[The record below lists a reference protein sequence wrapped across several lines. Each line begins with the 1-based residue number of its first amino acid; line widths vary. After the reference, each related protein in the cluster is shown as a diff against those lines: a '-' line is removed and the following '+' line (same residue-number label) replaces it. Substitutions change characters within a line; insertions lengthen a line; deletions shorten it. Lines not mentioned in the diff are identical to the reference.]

1 MKTSAFTT
9 SLDWKARS
17 MMPTQLLRFSCVT
30 FVPSGIRSSAACH
43 GSAAFSASE
52 RKLSERQRTQ
62 RGTAATE
69 LREAFGVRGACSRFT
84 TAPAS
89 WTHSKRF
96 AEFGCGLAAL
106 CCLCFSACSPD
117 GGTAKL
123 SKLETFP
130 PDIKLTSA
138 KSRQEIVVQA
148 TFADGTTRDVSA
160 RAKVSVA
167 NPKVASIAKGT
178 VSPLADGQTELRVTF
193 AGRSLTVPV
202 SISQATNQ
210 PPISFK
216 HDVMPVFKIGRASCR
231 ERE

>member
-96 AEFGCGLAAL
+96 AWQFIQNQARSLRASLTIAATRIGINSASSQAQL
-106 CCLCFSACSPD
+106 PEPVLHFLKMEVQRAQCLQFPLLKACC
-117 GGTAKL
+117 
-123 SKLETFP
+123 
-130 PDIKLTSA
+130 
-138 KSRQEIVVQA
+138 
-148 TFADGTTRDVSA
+148 
-160 RAKVSVA
+160 
-167 NPKVASIAKGT
+167 
-178 VSPLADGQTELRVTF
+178 ELRVRLELAEEIGIF
-193 AGRSLTVPV
+193 RS
-202 SISQATNQ
+202 
-210 PPISFK
+210 
-216 HDVMPVFKIGRASCR
+216 
-231 ERE
+231 EE